1 MRVQKDK
8 LKILVGVFDMSL
20 TSAFDLSKPI
30 GNIEVF
36 STIVVV
42 VVICAAIF
50 LVLRSMKP

>member
-1 MRVQKDK
+1 MDV
-8 LKILVGVFDMSL
+8 

-42 VVICAAIF
+42 VVICAVIF
-50 LVLRSMKP
+50 LILRSIKP